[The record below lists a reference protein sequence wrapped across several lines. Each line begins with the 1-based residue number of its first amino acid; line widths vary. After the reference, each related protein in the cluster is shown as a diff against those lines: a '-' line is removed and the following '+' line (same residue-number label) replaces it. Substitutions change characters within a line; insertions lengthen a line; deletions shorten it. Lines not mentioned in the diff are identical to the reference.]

1 MNIFSG
7 QPGKGKGLGELTA
20 TMGRVVAI
28 VLAISS
34 DFSAEGSLYGM
45 TETKSVIGAK
55 NNFRWIANTKISSP
69 HILL

>member
-1 MNIFSG
+1 
-7 QPGKGKGLGELTA
+7 
-20 TMGRVVAI
+20 MGRVVAI

-45 TETKSVIGAK
+45 TETKSVIGARIH
-55 NNFRWIANTKISSP
+55 FRWIADTEISSP